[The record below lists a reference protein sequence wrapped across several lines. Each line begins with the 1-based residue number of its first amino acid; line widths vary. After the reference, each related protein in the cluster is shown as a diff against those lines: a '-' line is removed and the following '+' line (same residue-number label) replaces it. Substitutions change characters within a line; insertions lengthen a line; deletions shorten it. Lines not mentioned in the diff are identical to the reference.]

1 VPLVV
6 RETLIVTVAPGAPDA
21 DESESEAVCA
31 EARSTARKAIKRKRT
46 LVKVCPHVNRLDFII

>member
-1 VPLVV
+1 VPFVV
-6 RETLIVTVAPGAPDA
+6 RETLIVTAAPGAPEP

-31 EARSTARKAIKRKRT
+31 AARSTAKTAMKRKRT